1 MKMKNIRIA
10 SFMILAFFL
19 MSGNN
24 ALMADPVSPS
34 QARQVAQTFL
44 REKGKTVKTIDM
56 PRKGK
61 SIAKQGNAAY
71 YVFNNGDSDGF
82 VIVSGDDR
90 TEQVLGYSLDGHID
104 DGNIPENLK
113 WVLEG
118 YEIQISHL
126 QEDSGGSIAQG
137 LMNAPKALV
146 SRPVH
151 NSILLKTPYWDQGN
165 NRMTPEIDGEHCPTG
180 CVATAMAEIMA
191 YHRWPQKSTEIPAYC
206 WEEDYLEALPS
217 TTFDWE
223 KIDGD
228 YCTDIELDKLMRY
241 CGQGCE
247 MDYGRYSSEASSE
260 NAFYAF
266 KNYFHYSS
274 QTLVYTQRELYTSQ
288 EWEDM
293 LYHELALGRPV
304 YMAGLSMFNLEAHA
318 FVVDGYDG
326 NHRFH
331 LNLGWGGY
339 PNGYYLLDVYDH
351 GYDAQYTTDCEIIMG
366 IAPETVGI
374 VPEVF
379 NPHPYS
385 LAFYG
390 TYLEHDEYQY
400 AASEGFLSGVV
411 GLHLKPRGFD
421 MCYYNIAL
429 GLFKGETLIETTP
442 EVREYVDGSN
452 FIQHS
457 SIDAP
462 LQGIG
467 KNLADGTYYLAGVY
481 RRSTSDNWER
491 LFAWEKDTLS
501 LVISNGEAALE
512 SKELGQVLQVVSM
525 DYPPKVTEGEDLTV
539 TLRLRSTTEPSYTIP
554 FVYNID
560 DNPTK
565 FIRQVVDG
573 AGETEIVLNI
583 PTKNI
588 SVGRHQF
595 YVKYH
600 LFETYIPLGKG
611 TFTVTEDTGLKDD
624 IELVDYKVVNFDPE
638 AQAIVNGYLNLEITL
653 RNKGVSPRKFLLF
666 DGDYINNP
674 QYTLAP
680 GETVTLSS
688 HGRLSDWYY
697 EIYDV
702 GTMQQVAFSGA
713 EGAVEIKGEKYPVR
727 RGYRYWTADGIC
739 HYKVQNG
746 KVKVP
751 DDACAIQFKEMP
763 GQVVPNANPNTI
775 YHLPYQAA
783 CPAALKGKNVVI
795 DSSDGVYPTNEFDD
809 NGFEIERMDME
820 AECLRIDARYS
831 MYLPFE
837 FHAKKAFLDM
847 VVNKGCNGKTGW
859 TAFSMP
865 FSPTSVTNTTDNKP
879 LECFK
884 SPLDT
889 GKDFWIRQLGAV
901 GKDTLTFRIATSIQA
916 NKPCLLGWPGEGTEG
931 VTSLV
936 GKSIEFAA
944 DDVDVKVSGNDV
956 KTELYTWHSSNALGK
971 VSGYVLNDKG
981 DRFDKVS
988 DKLVGPLTSYFTT
1001 NADESTGSSLQ
1012 MAFSQMPVAIDS
1024 INFPDRRFRNWVSE
1038 YADTYSDGFL
1048 YEDEIGSLKKI
1059 DCYDWNSRYLINDV
1073 TGIEYFTELE
1083 GVNFNNNP
1091 LENANFTH
1099 NTKLKSID
1107 VGDANLKQIDLSH
1120 LPLLEKLVCYRNYN
1134 MEFLDVSHNPKLQVL
1149 NGHDMRLS
1157 SLDVSRNTE
1166 LYDLSC
1172 GYNLIRHLDISN
1184 NAKLKYFYC
1193 YNNPIKKINF
1203 ANCPNIST
1211 LWIQKCQLLY
1221 VDLSMLA
1228 NLKDLSA
1235 SHLGSQQRSMPV
1247 VLLPEGWGIA
1257 ITQNMDLSLVSDL
1270 MFDGKPCKVKGTTAK
1285 GRRYLIVSAAT
1296 CDESEVVG
1304 KKVTYNYDTRAVTD
1318 THLMDVTVT
1327 LSEKG
1332 TARPLGDVNNDG
1344 YASVADL
1351 MEIVSHILNTS
1362 TDNDEDIDEM
1372 DINDDCNVSINDVM
1386 QLVDIILEKDST
1398 QP

>member
-34 QARQVAQTFL
+34 QARQVAQAFL
-44 REKGKTVKTIDM
+44 REKGKTVETIDM

-61 SIAKQGNAAY
+61 SMAKQGNATY
-71 YVFNNGDSDGF
+71 YVFNNGESDGF

-118 YEIQISHL
+118 YERQISHL
-126 QEDSGGSIAQG
+126 QEDSGGGIAQG
-137 LMNAPKALV
+137 PMNAPKALV

-165 NRMTPEIDGEHCPTG
+165 NRMTPEIDGEHCLTG

-191 YHRWPQKSTEIPAYC
+191 YHRWPQKTTEIPGYS

-223 KIDGD
+223 KIDREN
-228 YCTDIELDKLMRY
+228 CTDIELDKLMRY

-247 MDYGRYSSEASSE
+247 MDYGLYSSGASSD
-260 NAFYAF
+260 NALYAF
-266 KNYFHYSS
+266 KNYFDYSS
-274 QTLVYTQRELYTSQ
+274 QTLVYTQRQLYTSQ

-304 YMAGLSMFNLEAHA
+304 YMAGFSMFNLGAHA

-351 GYDAQYTTDCEIIMG
+351 GYNAQYTTACEVIMG
-366 IAPETVGI
+366 IAPSTGGI

-385 LAFYG
+385 LACFNA
-390 TYLEHDEYQY
+390 YLEYDECQY

-411 GLHLKPRGFD
+411 GLELMPRGFD
-421 MCYYNIAL
+421 KCYYDIAL

-442 EVREYVDGSN
+442 EVRKYVDGSN
-452 FIQHS
+452 FSQFTW
-457 SIDAP
+457 IDFP

-481 RRSTSDNWER
+481 RRNTSDNWER

-512 SKELGQVLQVVSM
+512 SKKLGQALQMVSM

-539 TLRLRSTTEPSYTIP
+539 TLKLRNTTEPSYTIP

-560 DNPTK
+560 DNPIDY
-565 FIRQVVDG
+565 IRQVVGG

-583 PTKNI
+583 PTSNI
-588 SVGRHQF
+588 SAGRHQF
-595 YVKYH
+595 YVKYD
-600 LFETYIPLGKG
+600 LFETDIPLCKG

-688 HGRLSDWYY
+688 QGGISDWYY
-697 EIYDV
+697 EMYDV

-795 DSSDGVYPTNEFDD
+795 DLSDDVCLTNEYDD
-809 NGFEIERMDME
+809 NGFEIERMNME
-820 AECLRIDARYS
+820 AECLRIDAKYS

-837 FHAKKAFLDM
+837 FHAKNAFLDM
-847 VVNKGCNGKTGW
+847 VVNKGCDGKTGW

-865 FSPTSVTNTTDNKP
+865 FSPSSVTNTTDNKP

-916 NKPCLLGWPGEGTEG
+916 NKPCLLGWPGKGTEG

-956 KTELYTWHSSNALGK
+956 KTELFTWHSSNALGK

-981 DRFDKVS
+981 DCFDKVS

-1001 NADESTGSSLQ
+1001 NADEATGSSLQ

-1024 INFPDRRFRNWVSE
+1024 INFPDRIFRNWVSE

-1048 YEDEIGSLKKI
+1048 YEDEIGSLKNL
-1059 DCYDWNSRYLINDV
+1059 DCDAWYHRYLINDV

-1083 GVNFNNNP
+1083 SVNLMNNP
-1091 LENANFTH
+1091 FENANFNH
-1099 NTKLKSID
+1099 NTKLKSIK
-1107 VGDANLKQIDLSH
+1107 VGDANLKQIDISH
-1120 LPLLEKLVCYRNYN
+1120 LPLLEELECYRNYSI
-1134 MEFLDVSHNPKLQVL
+1134 EFLDVSHNPKLQEL
-1149 NGHDMRLS
+1149 YCHSMRLT

-1172 GYNLIRHLDISN
+1172 GNNLIRHLDISN

-1193 YNNPIKKINF
+1193 YNNPIKKVNF

-1270 MFDGKPCKVKGTTAK
+1270 MFDGKPCNVKEATAK
-1285 GRRYLIVSAAT
+1285 GRRYLIVSDAT

-1332 TARPLGDVNNDG
+1332 AARPLGDVNNDG
-1344 YASVADL
+1344 HASVADL
-1351 MEIVSHILNTS
+1351 MEMVSHILNTS
-1362 TDNDEDIDEM
+1362 TDNDEDLDEM
-1372 DINDDCNVSINDVM
+1372 DINDDFKVSIADVM
-1386 QLVDIILEKDST
+1386 QLVGIILEKDST
-1398 QP
+1398 KP